1 MIIEKLTCTRCAP
14 QFQKQW
20 CAWKG
25 RIVGNDDIQGS
36 FKIDDEYDDI
46 VLML

>member
-1 MIIEKLTCTRCAP
+1 MMIEKPTCARCAP
-14 QFQKQW
+14 QLQKQC

-25 RIVGNDDIQGS
+25 RTVGTDDIQGS